1 MGVILP
7 FSINRNPEN
16 QRMNLLDGKIV
27 VYLQSMRKEMG
38 KWLMDIAK
46 YITTAVL
53 LTSLFSEMSSQIT
66 YNIIGV
72 SIALLTLICG
82 LILIKEKK
90 EE

>member
-1 MGVILP
+1 
-7 FSINRNPEN
+7 
-16 QRMNLLDGKIV
+16 MNLLDGKIV

>member
-1 MGVILP
+1 
-7 FSINRNPEN
+7 
-16 QRMNLLDGKIV
+16 MNLLDGKIV
-27 VYLQSMRKEMG
+27 VYLQSM
-38 KWLMDIAK
+38 
-46 YITTAVL
+46 TVL
-53 LTSLFSEMSSQIT
+53 LTSLFSEISSQIT

>member
-1 MGVILP
+1 
-7 FSINRNPEN
+7 
-16 QRMNLLDGKIV
+16 MNLLDGKIV

-82 LILIKEKK
+82 LILIKENK